1 MKNKSNENEMA
12 STTMIDCIKM
22 AVKLDVPTEEIAEA
36 IADGKLELY
45 VKAWQNALSPE
56 TIKGAVLKTTDKVIN
71 GKATTVVANTAENF
85 LNIFRNDEK
94 FTGVRFNTLTGA
106 PEKHRG
112 GKAEQWTDT
121 DDCVSRNYVEAEYG
135 ISNIQKYE
143 DAFAEFLREREY
155 CPIMERINAIKW
167 DGYSRVEKF
176 LCKWLGAEDTPY
188 NRECSRLLFAG
199 GINRAYRPG
208 CKFDDVI
215 VLIGSQG
222 GGKSTLCRWLALDD
236 KLYASAKTI
245 QGQKGYE
252 MINGKWICEF
262 EELLAIV
269 ANDYSGMRSEEAVK
283 AFIST
288 QSDYYRK
295 PYDKRPTDTPRRCI
309 FVGTTNRTEF
319 LTDRTGNRRWF
330 PVTTHSKGSAYIYS
344 HEAKIKEYIA
354 QCWAEMKFAF
364 DNGDELANPFEKSEL
379 LDEIRAKQSEAEHED
394 WREGVIEEYLNGKT
408 RTCVID
414 VWENALDNPFS
425 KPTRKESNEIAE
437 LLIKLGWQKGYPDR
451 FGKYGSQRLF
461 LKQDTYK
468 DTLPIV
474 GEKEKIDL
482 KSAIAD
488 LEMIEYF

>member
-1 MKNKSNENEMA
+1 MKNKSNEMV
-12 STTMIDCIKM
+12 STTIIDYIKM
-22 AVKLDVPTEEIAEA
+22 AAKLDIPTEDIAET
-36 IADGKLELY
+36 IARGTLEIS
-45 VKAWQNALSPE
+45 VKAWLNCLSAE
-56 TIKGAVLKTTDKVIN
+56 DIKSGILKTTDKVIN

-94 FTGVRFNTLTGA
+94 FAGVRFNTLTGA

-121 DDCVSRNYVEAEYG
+121 DDSVSRNYVEAEYG

-155 CPIMERINAIKW
+155 CPIMERIEAIEW
-167 DGYSRVEKF
+167 DGYSRVERF

-215 VLIGSQG
+215 VLVGSQG
-222 GGKSTLCRWLALDD
+222 GGKSTLCRWLALDE
-236 KLYASAKTI
+236 KLYSSTKTI

-252 MINGKWICEF
+252 MITGKWICEF

-319 LTDRTGNRRWF
+319 LTDKTGNRRWF
-330 PVTTHSKGSAYIYS
+330 PVTTHSKGSAYIFS
-344 HEAKIKEYIA
+344 HEAEIKEYIA
-354 QCWAEMKFAF
+354 QCWAEMKYAF
-364 DNGDELANPFEKSEL
+364 DNGDKLANPFEKPEL

-414 VWENALDNPFS
+414 VWENALNNPYT
-425 KPTRKESNEIAE
+425 KPTRKESNEIVE
-437 LLIKLGWQKGYPDR
+437 LLRKMGWEKGYSDR
-451 FGKYGSQRLF
+451 FGKYGSQKVF
-461 LKQDTYK
+461 LKRNPSQST
-468 DTLPIV
+468 TLIV
-474 GEKEKIDL
+474 GEKEKNDL
-482 KSAIAD
+482 ESAIAV
-488 LEMIEYF
+488 LEMIEDF